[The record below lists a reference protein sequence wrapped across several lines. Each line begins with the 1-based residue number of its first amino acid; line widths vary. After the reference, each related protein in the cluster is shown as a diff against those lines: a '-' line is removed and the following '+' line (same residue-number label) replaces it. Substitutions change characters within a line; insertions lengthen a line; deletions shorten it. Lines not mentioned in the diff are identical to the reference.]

1 MNKRGDTMRLGRIE
15 KVKKRINS
23 FLERPRDKR
32 RNKGWS
38 KLNKKRREI
47 KVIKRLEEEK
57 RRNYEVETD
66 RKRE

>member
-1 MNKRGDTMRLGRIE
+1 MRLGRIE